1 MPRCIDR
8 IDHIGPIATYF
19 FFPALFKVSLL
30 PRKPLFHKLPCMN
43 FIVLSEP
50 CVVLRSDSPKPW
62 HPPESGVRLKIKSV
76 FPLKTWEAVS

>member
-30 PRKPLFHKLPCMN
+30 PRKPLISKSYMNLKLL
-43 FIVLSEP
+43 V
-50 CVVLRSDSPKPW
+50 
-62 HPPESGVRLKIKSV
+62 
-76 FPLKTWEAVS
+76 